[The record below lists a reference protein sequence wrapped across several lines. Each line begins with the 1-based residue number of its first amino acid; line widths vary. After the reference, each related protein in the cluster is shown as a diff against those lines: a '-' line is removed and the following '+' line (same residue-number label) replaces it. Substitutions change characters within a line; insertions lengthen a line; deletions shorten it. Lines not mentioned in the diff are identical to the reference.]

1 LRFHPTT
8 SAAAATTL
16 ALALAAVFIRK
27 GITALFFAHR
37 VQQHIVYLPEI
48 GGGRTAQH
56 SSPDRFK
63 VSFGAFG
70 FTLLLAVAPRDAVE
84 KGQKMAPMQKQTKQ
98 KNTFKTSINHSALT
112 RNVQPNNNA
121 VAPPSLHLLFRKD
134 RFRPASSFRHGT
146 GSVEG
151 LFGGGDVVRV
161 DVIFQAGV
169 VDTPGT
175 GCTSIEKRSVSI
187 DQTRHCICT

>member
-1 LRFHPTT
+1 
-8 SAAAATTL
+8 
-16 ALALAAVFIRK
+16 
-27 GITALFFAHR
+27 
-37 VQQHIVYLPEI
+37 
-48 GGGRTAQH
+48 
-56 SSPDRFK
+56 
-63 VSFGAFG
+63 
-70 FTLLLAVAPRDAVE
+70 
-84 KGQKMAPMQKQTKQ
+84 MQKQTKQ
-98 KNTFKTSINHSALT
+98 TKHVQ
-112 RNVQPNNNA
+112 NVNQSLCTDQECTTKQQRS
-121 VAPPSLHLLFRKD
+121 APPSLHLLFRKD